1 MTTHEAICQDLHLR
15 GQLWLLYLS
24 FSCDTHHFPSTQH
37 TMRVRQLIA
46 TALLPLTAL
55 AAKKTPAERFDAAVA
70 KAQPINLDDKS
81 YDALTKAPRD
91 YSAAI
96 LLTAMDARFG
106 CQLCNEFQP
115 EWELLGKSWT
125 KGDKNKESRLV
136 FGTLDFMDGKG
147 TFQSVWQY

>member
-1 MTTHEAICQDLHLR
+1 
-15 GQLWLLYLS
+15 
-24 FSCDTHHFPSTQH
+24 
-37 TMRVRQLIA
+37 MRVLQLIT
-46 TALLPLTAL
+46 TALLPITAL
-55 AAKKTPAERFDAAVA
+55 AAKKTPAERFDAAHA
-70 KAQPINLDDKS
+70 KAQPIKLDDKS

-106 CQLCNEFQP
+106 CQLCNDFQP

-125 KGDKNKESRLV
+125 KGDKEAASRLV

-147 TFQSVWQY
+147 TFQSV